1 MTTSCK
7 SLSEFTH
14 FSEQKNTSTQSLSV
28 DTYMVDLNNETDINR
43 AIETGL
49 TRTQVLLRGGV
60 KHLATGEYDQAKK
73 IFNTALSFD
82 VDNGLLHFFNA
93 YTYHQLF
100 LRGESDHIELAEI
113 GYKVASVKEPALA
126 SISLLQLGRLY
137 LDTKRFGE
145 AEINLA
151 RAIREGQDS
160 SEVLY
165 DYVRAAALNNNWTK
179 SRAAMDQ
186 LSQRQWDSPLLIKTK
201 AIYAASFSDP
211 DEAKKLLEDYAAAQ
225 VSKEEVN
232 YLKFRINQLQKFT
245 ENGQKVVFNKDTFKV
260 AVVDGESNQVEIIEG
275 AYPPGVLPPAAE
287 NPGTPVLSAPDP
299 NPGAQAPGTSEPI
312 SSDPST
318 ADSSTPVLSAP
329 DPNVLSA
336 PDPNVLSAP
345 DPNPGAQAPG
355 TVVIQ
360 TPDPTVDQTPEV
372 KTNKDPSAEAGE
384 PDSAT
389 KSTKKNVAL
398 WYRCDTVTK
407 MPERVT
413 TDTSSTYTDTS
424 TASTST
430 DENTTAV
437 TLPQACPDEDPMT
450 AIVEVTMM
458 SSLDTNSTASGV
470 NILDGLRSILTVSN
484 STVRE
489 FVTGSDTEFTKTN
502 TRSWVLAD
510 ASSDTSLAYSLNIAN
525 SGVNQSRALSKP
537 TMTIIDRVPSVFF
550 SGSNISLGIS
560 PNIAYSTPTI
570 VDKTIGTSL
579 AVTPTF
585 IDEDSALVS
594 LRVTA
599 SGISSDNLVSTAL
612 LQQTRNSMTTSA
624 LMNFDDTL
632 ILAGLRTDVEK
643 IQSSGVPILQDFPL
657 LQYFFK
663 RTTTGITSVNVIA
676 FITLRRPENSKTKS
690 EPLAYQDLNEQI
702 SGYIRYEEKDF
713 QQLPSAADKKIA
725 KLIDDLKQVIYF

>member
-1 MTTSCK
+1 MRSYLIIFILVVMTTSCK

-14 FSEQKNTSTQSLSV
+14 FSEQKNTSTESLSV
-28 DTYMVDLNNETDINR
+28 DTYTVDLNNETDINR

-49 TRTQVLLRGGV
+49 TRTQVLLRGGI
-60 KHLATGEYDQAKK
+60 KHLASGEYDQAKK

-93 YTYHQLF
+93 FTYHQLF

-126 SISLLQLGRLY
+126 SISALQLGRLY
-137 LDTKRFGE
+137 LDTKRFEE

-232 YLKFRINQLQKFT
+232 YLKFRINQLQRFT
-245 ENGQKVVFNKDTFKV
+245 ENGQKVAFNKDTFKV
-260 AVVDGESNQVEIIEG
+260 AVVDGESNQLEIIEG
-275 AYPPGVLPPAAE
+275 AYPPGVLPPAAV
-287 NPGTPVLSAPDP
+287 NPEAPVLSEPDP
-299 NPGAQAPGTSEPI
+299 NPGAQAPGT
-312 SSDPST
+312 
-318 ADSSTPVLSAP
+318 L
-329 DPNVLSA
+329 
-336 PDPNVLSAP
+336 
-345 DPNPGAQAPG
+345 
-355 TVVIQ
+355 VIQ
-360 TPDPTVDQTPEV
+360 TPDPTVDQTPEA
-372 KTNKDPSAEAGE
+372 KGNKDPSADAGE

-398 WYRCDTVTK
+398 WYRCDTETK

-424 TASTST
+424 IASTST

-502 TRSWVLAD
+502 TRSWVLGD
-510 ASSDTSLAYSLNIAN
+510 ASSDNSLAYSLNIAN

-560 PNIAYSTPTI
+560 PNIANSTPTI

-599 SGISSDNLVSTAL
+599 SGISNDNVVSTAL

-632 ILAGLRTDVEK
+632 ILAGLRTDLEK

-663 RTTTGITSVNVIA
+663 KTTTGITSVNVIT

-713 QQLPSAADKKIA
+713 QPLPSAAHKKIA

>member
-1 MTTSCK
+1 MRSYLIIFILIVMTTSCK

-14 FSEQKNTSTQSLSV
+14 FSEQKNTSTESLSV
-28 DTYMVDLNNETDINR
+28 DTYTVDLNNETDINR

-49 TRTQVLLRGGV
+49 TRTQVLLRGGI
-60 KHLATGEYDQAKK
+60 KHLASGEYDQAKK

-93 YTYHQLF
+93 FTYHQLF

-126 SISLLQLGRLY
+126 SISALQLGRLY
-137 LDTKRFGE
+137 LDTKRFEE

-232 YLKFRINQLQKFT
+232 YLKFRINQLQRFT
-245 ENGQKVVFNKDTFKV
+245 ENGQKVAFNKDTFKV
-260 AVVDGESNQVEIIEG
+260 AVVDGESNQLEIIEG
-275 AYPPGVLPPAAE
+275 AYPPGVLPPAAV
-287 NPGTPVLSAPDP
+287 NPEAPVLS
-299 NPGAQAPGTSEPI
+299 E
-312 SSDPST
+312 
-318 ADSSTPVLSAP
+318 
-329 DPNVLSA
+329 
-336 PDPNVLSAP
+336 P

-360 TPDPTVDQTPEV
+360 TPDPTVDQTPEA
-372 KTNKDPSAEAGE
+372 KGNKDPSADAGE

-398 WYRCDTVTK
+398 WYRCDTETK

-413 TDTSSTYTDTS
+413 TDTSSTYTDTT

-502 TRSWVLAD
+502 TRSWVLGD
-510 ASSDTSLAYSLNIAN
+510 ASSDNSLAYSLNIAN

-560 PNIAYSTPTI
+560 PNIANSTPTI

-599 SGISSDNLVSTAL
+599 SGISSDNVVSTAL

-632 ILAGLRTDVEK
+632 ILAGLRTDLEK

-663 RTTTGITSVNVIA
+663 KTTTGITSVNVIT
-676 FITLRRPENSKTKS
+676 FITLRRPDNSKTKS

-713 QQLPSAADKKIA
+713 QPLPSAAHKKIA

>member
-7 SLSEFTH
+7 SLSEFTN
-14 FSEQKNTSTQSLSV
+14 FSNQKQTSSGPSSLDTYSV
-28 DTYMVDLNNETDINR
+28 DFNNEGEINH

-49 TRTQVLLRGGV
+49 TRTQVLVRGGI
-60 KHLATGEYDQAKK
+60 KSLALGEYEQAKK
-73 IFNTALSFD
+73 TFNTALSFD
-82 VDNGLLHFFNA
+82 IDNGVLHFFNA
-93 YTYHQLF
+93 FTYHQLF
-100 LRGESDHIELAEI
+100 LRGESNNIELAEI
-113 GYKVASVKEPALA
+113 GYKVASMKEPALT
-126 SISLLQLGRLY
+126 SISALQLGRLY
-137 LDTKRFGE
+137 LDTKRYAQ
-145 AEINLA
+145 AELNLA
-151 RAIREGQDS
+151 RVIREGQNS

-165 DYVRAAALNNNWTK
+165 DYVRATALNNSWSK

-186 LSQRQWDSPLLIKTK
+186 LTERQWDSPLLIKAR
-201 AIYAASFSDP
+201 AIYAASFIDS
-211 DEAKKLLEDYAAAQ
+211 DEANRLVEDFAATNAP
-225 VSKEEVN
+225 KEEVN
-232 YLKFRINQLQKFT
+232 YLKFRVNQLQHFT
-245 ENGQKVVFNKDTFKV
+245 QNGQRVAFNKDSDFKV
-260 AVVDGESNQVEIIEG
+260 AVADDENNNVGIIEG
-275 AYPPGVLPPAAE
+275 AYPPGVYPPAAVD
-287 NPGTPVLSAPDP
+287 PRAPVPAVPDP
-299 NPGAQAPGTSEPI
+299 SARAQAP
-312 SSDPST
+312 DST
-318 ADSSTPVLSAP
+318 ADQQAATVNTAE
-329 DPNVLSA
+329 DT
-336 PDPNVLSAP
+336 
-345 DPNPGAQAPG
+345 APG
-355 TVVIQ
+355 SKES
-360 TPDPTVDQTPEV
+360 D
-372 KTNKDPSAEAGE
+372 
-384 PDSAT
+384 DSANQS
-389 KSTKKNVAL
+389 KKKNVAK
-398 WYRCDTVTK
+398 WYRCDTETK

-413 TDTSSTYTDTS
+413 TDTSSTYTDTTTVS
-424 TASTST
+424 IST

-489 FVTGSDTEFTKTN
+489 FVTGSATEVTKTN
-502 TRSWVLAD
+502 TRSWVLGD
-510 ASSDTSLAYSLNIAN
+510 ATSDTSLAYSLNIAN
-525 SGVNQSRALSKP
+525 SGLNQTRALSKP

-560 PNIAYSTPTI
+560 PNIANSTPTI

-585 IDEDSALVS
+585 IDEDSAMLS

-599 SGISSDNLVSTAL
+599 SGVSADNAVTNAL

-643 IQSSGVPILQDFPL
+643 LQSSGVPILQDFPL

-663 RTTTGITSVNVIA
+663 KTTTGITSINVIT

-690 EPLAYQDLNEQI
+690 EPIAYADFNEQVNQ
-702 SGYIRYEEKDF
+702 YIRYEEKDF
-713 QQLPSAADKKIA
+713 QSLPTAANKKIA

>member
-1 MTTSCK
+1 MRSYLIIFILIVMTTSCK

-14 FSEQKNTSTQSLSV
+14 FSEQKNTSTESLSV
-28 DTYMVDLNNETDINR
+28 DTYTVDLNNETDINR

-49 TRTQVLLRGGV
+49 TRTQVLLRGGI
-60 KHLATGEYDQAKK
+60 KHLASGEYDQAKK

-93 YTYHQLF
+93 FTYHQLF

-126 SISLLQLGRLY
+126 SISALQLGRLY
-137 LDTKRFGE
+137 LDTKRFEE

-232 YLKFRINQLQKFT
+232 YLKFRINQLQRFT
-245 ENGQKVVFNKDTFKV
+245 ENGQKVAFNKDTFKV
-260 AVVDGESNQVEIIEG
+260 AVVDGESNQLEIIEG
-275 AYPPGVLPPAAE
+275 AYPPGVLPPAAV
-287 NPGTPVLSAPDP
+287 NPEAPVLSEPDP
-299 NPGAQAPGTSEPI
+299 NPGAQAPGT
-312 SSDPST
+312 
-318 ADSSTPVLSAP
+318 L
-329 DPNVLSA
+329 
-336 PDPNVLSAP
+336 
-345 DPNPGAQAPG
+345 
-355 TVVIQ
+355 VIQ
-360 TPDPTVDQTPEV
+360 TPDPTVDQTPEA
-372 KTNKDPSAEAGE
+372 KGNKDPSADAGE

-398 WYRCDTVTK
+398 WYRCDTETK

-424 TASTST
+424 IASTST

-502 TRSWVLAD
+502 TRSWVLGD
-510 ASSDTSLAYSLNIAN
+510 ASSDNSLAYSLNIAN

-599 SGISSDNLVSTAL
+599 SGISSDNVVSTAL

-632 ILAGLRTDVEK
+632 ILAGLRTDLEK

-663 RTTTGITSVNVIA
+663 KTTTGITSVNVIT

-713 QQLPSAADKKIA
+713 QPLPSAAHKKIA